1 MKFYALVLLQLRGAV
16 PAQLQLLYLT
26 DGESL
31 TYEPDEAQLLR
42 FARTL
47 EAIWAAILAA
57 AEDRRLPAQ
66 PRPLLRM
73 VQPQGR
79 CARPGAACR
88 PPTRAGRALRPR
100 RPRPTARAEG
110 A

>member
-16 PAQLQLLYLT
+16 PAQLRLLYLT

-57 AEDRRLPAQ
+57 AQDGDFQPNPGRFCEWCSHKPLCPAWGGV
-66 PRPLLRM
+66 PPAY
-73 VQPQGR
+73 PGW
-79 CARPGAACR
+79 PGAPAEET
-88 PPTRAGRALRPR
+88 PADRAG
-100 RPRPTARAEG
+100 
-110 A
+110 